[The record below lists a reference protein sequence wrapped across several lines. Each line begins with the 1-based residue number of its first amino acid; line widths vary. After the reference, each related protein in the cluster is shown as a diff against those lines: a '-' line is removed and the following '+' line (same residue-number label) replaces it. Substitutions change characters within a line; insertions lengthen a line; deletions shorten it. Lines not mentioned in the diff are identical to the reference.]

1 MDTNQSQQ
9 SYWFDNTVTSN
20 FNDIGNTTYTYDK
33 LRKMTEVL
41 YIIREYLPNNNQRYN
56 TFTILLYED
65 IQKIYDEIYT
75 NKLLFSKNNEK
86 IKVVNTLLEE
96 MRNVEDILI
105 PLLPETYIFEL
116 KDASCDTKNLEVV
129 VRSVEKLPVE
139 LDKPPI
145 IALGGIVLSAYFAVK
160 FPFIF
165 TSPPTFNLP
174 FKLASPFNR

>member
-1 MDTNQSQQ
+1 MTDNI
-9 SYWFDNTVTSN
+9 WFDNTVTSK

-105 PLLPETYIFEL
+105 PLLPETYTSVHLVKRVTEDYMKL
-116 KDASCDTKNLEVV
+116 RKSKNHILFVYEN
-129 VRSVEKLPVE
+129 EYPK
-139 LDKPPI
+139 
-145 IALGGIVLSAYFAVK
+145 VLSLEYLIYKNPSGSF
-160 FPFIF
+160 
-165 TSPPTFNLP
+165 S
-174 FKLASPFNR
+174 

>member
-105 PLLPETYIFEL
+105 PLLPETYTSVHLVKRVTEDYMKL
-116 KDASCDTKNLEVV
+116 RKSKNHILFVYEN
-129 VRSVEKLPVE
+129 EYPK
-139 LDKPPI
+139 
-145 IALGGIVLSAYFAVK
+145 VLSLEYLIYKNPSGSF
-160 FPFIF
+160 
-165 TSPPTFNLP
+165 S
-174 FKLASPFNR
+174 

>member
-9 SYWFDNTVTSN
+9 SYWFDNTVTSK

-65 IQKIYDEIYT
+65 IQKIYDEIYA

-86 IKVVNTLLEE
+86 IKIVNTLLEE

-105 PLLPETYIFEL
+105 PLLPETYTSTHLVKCVTEDYMKL
-116 KDASCDTKNLEVV
+116 RKSKNHILFVYEN
-129 VRSVEKLPVE
+129 E
-139 LDKPPI
+139 
-145 IALGGIVLSAYFAVK
+145 
-160 FPFIF
+160 
-165 TSPPTFNLP
+165 
-174 FKLASPFNR
+174 

>member
-75 NKLLFSKNNEK
+75 NKLLFSKNNENIK
-86 IKVVNTLLEE
+86 IVNILLEE

-105 PLLPETYIFEL
+105 PLLPETYTSVHLVKRVTEDYMKL
-116 KDASCDTKNLEVV
+116 RKSKNHILFVYEN
-129 VRSVEKLPVE
+129 EYPK
-139 LDKPPI
+139 
-145 IALGGIVLSAYFAVK
+145 VLSLEYLIYKNPSGSF
-160 FPFIF
+160 
-165 TSPPTFNLP
+165 S
-174 FKLASPFNR
+174 